1 VSNRLAWERVRTTLE
16 REGLLSS
23 PMPEVGAP
31 TGIATDSRKVQ
42 PGELF
47 LAVPGTQL
55 DGHAFVADAVRH
67 GAALALVER
76 PLEATVPQ
84 IVVRDARRASS
95 LVARAWFDNPAEAM
109 VLVGVTGTNGKTTT
123 TGITRHLLNRAGDA
137 GLIGTLGAV
146 DGSGVAVPTAALTTP
161 GPVDLHATFRRL
173 ADRGVTQ
180 VVMETSSHSLH
191 QGRLEGLGF
200 AGAVFTNLTREH
212 LDYHLTME
220 EYLEA
225 KLLLLALLRQD
236 AVVAVNADDPAWE
249 VILRRP
255 GTLRFGL
262 APEADLRAEGLVASA
277 AGSRFQLTGRFGTR
291 EVELP
296 LSGDFNIA
304 NALGAAAIALGLGRP
319 LQEVAERLSS
329 APQVPG
335 RMERLAARPC
345 VILRDYAH
353 TPDALQRVL
362 ATLRPLTRGRL
373 MVLFGCG
380 GDRDRGKRPL
390 MGRMAAEGA
399 DVTFLAPDN
408 PRTEDPDQ
416 IIDDILVGMPG
427 QPVHRFSDRR
437 EAIGVA
443 IAMASEGDTL
453 LLAGKGHETYQIVG
467 DVKFPFDERAI
478 VEELTQ

>member
-1 VSNRLAWERVRTTLE
+1 MSNRLAWERVGTALQRA
-16 REGLLSS
+16 GLLLS
-23 PMPEVGAP
+23 PLPEVGAP

-47 LAVPGTQL
+47 LAVPGTQQ
-55 DGHAFVADAVRH
+55 DGHAFVADAVRR

-76 PLEATVPQ
+76 PLEGTVPQ
-84 IVVRDARRASS
+84 IVVRDARGASS
-95 LVARAWFDNPAEAM
+95 LVARAWFDNPAAAM

-123 TGITRHLLNRAGDA
+123 TVITRHLLNRAGDA

-146 DGSGVAVPTAALTTP
+146 DGSGVTVPTAALTTP

-191 QGRLEGLGF
+191 QGRLEGIGF

-220 EYLEA
+220 GYLEA
-225 KLLLLALLRQD
+225 KLLLLALLGQD

-249 VILRRP
+249 VIPRRP

-262 APEADLRAEGLVASA
+262 APEADLRAEGLVAWA

-296 LSGDFNIA
+296 LSGDFNVA

-329 APQVPG
+329 APQIPG

-390 MGRMAAEGA
+390 MGRMAAAGA

-416 IIDDILVGMPG
+416 IIDDILAGMPG
-427 QPVHRFSDRR
+427 QPVHRFRDRR
-437 EAIGVA
+437 EAIGIA

-467 DVKFPFDERAI
+467 DVKLPFDERAI
-478 VEELTQ
+478 VEELTK

>member
-1 VSNRLAWERVRTTLE
+1 
-16 REGLLSS
+16 
-23 PMPEVGAP
+23 
-31 TGIATDSRKVQ
+31 
-42 PGELF
+42 
-47 LAVPGTQL
+47 
-55 DGHAFVADAVRH
+55 
-67 GAALALVER
+67 
-76 PLEATVPQ
+76 
-84 IVVRDARRASS
+84 
-95 LVARAWFDNPAEAM
+95 
-109 VLVGVTGTNGKTTT
+109 
-123 TGITRHLLNRAGDA
+123 
-137 GLIGTLGAV
+137 
-146 DGSGVAVPTAALTTP
+146 
-161 GPVDLHATFRRL
+161 
-173 ADRGVTQ
+173 
-180 VVMETSSHSLH
+180 
-191 QGRLEGLGF
+191 
-200 AGAVFTNLTREH
+200 
-212 LDYHLTME
+212 
-220 EYLEA
+220 
-225 KLLLLALLRQD
+225 
-236 AVVAVNADDPAWE
+236 
-249 VILRRP
+249 
-255 GTLRFGL
+255 
-262 APEADLRAEGLVASA
+262 
-277 AGSRFQLTGRFGTR
+277 LTGRFGTR

-296 LSGDFNIA
+296 LSGDFNVA

-373 MVLFGCG
+373 LVLFGCG

-399 DVTFLAPDN
+399 DVTFLTPDN
-408 PRTEDPDQ
+408 PRTEDSDQ
-416 IIDDILVGMPG
+416 IIDDILAGMPG
-427 QPVHRFSDRR
+427 QLVHRFSDRR